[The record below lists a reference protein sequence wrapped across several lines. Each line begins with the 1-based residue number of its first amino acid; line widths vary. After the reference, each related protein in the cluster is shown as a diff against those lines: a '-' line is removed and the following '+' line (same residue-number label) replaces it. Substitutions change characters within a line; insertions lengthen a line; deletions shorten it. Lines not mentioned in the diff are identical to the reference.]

1 LSWSGPRGRAGASV
15 PRRSKASQADQLNEL
30 ARELEERARKLRAI
44 AVSIDGLETDAAKV
58 RQISDLLS

>member
-1 LSWSGPRGRAGASV
+1 VV
-15 PRRSKASQADQLNEL
+15 PVCSKASQADQLNEL

-44 AVSIDGLETDAAKV
+44 AASIDGLKADAAKV